1 MDSIFPQ
8 ARKIELVKL
17 KLEKGIGFK
26 ANQMEFQQRQK
37 SDKETCNTEFD
48 EKLALDFQKVLQRH
62 ISPNPNLGRTA
73 MLRTYSKDIVPKAH
87 FNSVR
92 FFCITMTE

>member
-1 MDSIFPQ
+1 
-8 ARKIELVKL
+8 
-17 KLEKGIGFK
+17 
-26 ANQMEFQQRQK
+26 MEFQQRQK

-73 MLRTYSKDIVPKAH
+73 IIRTYSKDIVPKAH

-92 FFCITMTE
+92 FSAKLRLCLKNVP